1 MTSRREFLTG
11 RPFRDEGD
19 DNVEPVVADL
29 ALLPA
34 NTIRL
39 ACTAMASDFEV
50 ILNPGSG
57 GRLEGAS
64 AALHEVDRL
73 EDQLSVYRPMSELS
87 RLNARGATEEVVVE
101 SRLFELIERALQLAG
116 ETEGAFD
123 PTAGRMVTLW
133 RTCRRDRRLPTES
146 ELEAARRSVG
156 SCHVQLDLQR
166 KSVRFDSPGIELN
179 FNAMGKGY
187 ALDRAGEL
195 LEQWFENEL
204 RRQSESGPGEPPIP
218 RSAANSWLM
227 HGGYSSLLARGSL
240 AGVDG
245 WPVAI
250 RHPLLPGRT
259 LATVWLKDR
268 GLSTSGAGVQF
279 FRHQGKRY
287 GHIVDPRTGWPAEG
301 MLSATVLAPDAA
313 TAEALSTAFF
323 VLGVETARSYCH
335 NHTEVAALLV
345 PAPASGG
352 RVEPIVCGLSDSEL
366 MFPLDH

>member
-1 MTSRREFLTG
+1 RET
-11 RPFRDEGD
+11 
-19 DNVEPVVADL
+19 
-29 ALLPA
+29 
-34 NTIRL
+34 
-39 ACTAMASDFEV
+39 
-50 ILNPGSG
+50 
-57 GRLEGAS
+57 
-64 AALHEVDRL
+64 
-73 EDQLSVYRPMSELS
+73 Q
-87 RLNARGATEEVVVE
+87 
-101 SRLFELIERALQLAG
+101 
-116 ETEGAFD
+116 GAFD
-123 PTAGRMVTLW
+123 PTAGQMVALW
-133 RTCRRDRRLPTES
+133 RTCRRERRLPTES
-146 ELEAARRSVG
+146 ELEATRRSIG
-156 SCHVQLDLQR
+156 SSHIQLNSQLLT
-166 KSVRFDSPGIELN
+166 VRFDSPGIELN

-195 LEQWFENEL
+195 MEQWFESEL
-204 RRQSESGPGEPPIP
+204 RGQAGSEGGEPPMP
-218 RSAANSWLM
+218 RTAANSWLM

-323 VLGVETARSYCH
+323 VLGVETARAYCH
-335 NHTEVAALLV
+335 NHSEVAALLV
-345 PAPASGG
+345 PAPTSGG
-352 RVEPIVCGLSDSEL
+352 RVETIVCGLSDSEL